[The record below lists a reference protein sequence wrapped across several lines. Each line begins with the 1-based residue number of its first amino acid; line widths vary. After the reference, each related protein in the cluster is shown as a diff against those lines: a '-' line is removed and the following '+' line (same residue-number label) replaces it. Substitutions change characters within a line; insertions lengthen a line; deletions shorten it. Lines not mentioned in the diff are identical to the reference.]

1 MIIPAFRTEKDVCMQ
16 VELMAITPN
25 AEDVI
30 ERACRTCYLSF
41 HRYDPPAS
49 TKELIRKVIRKGHHS
64 VLEHAVATFRIKGGS
79 RVFTHELVRHRFV
92 SPSQE
97 SQRYVCYADKPG
109 RAKTKDYRCV
119 IPDTVSNVILSGNG
133 TEISGKEAFELV
145 RDKCYQLYEELL
157 SAGVPPEDARYIL
170 PGGTESEIVISAN
183 FRELRHMLTLRCSP
197 RAHWEIRRICLK
209 ILEIMKKE
217 APITFL
223 DFEIDRETESARL
236 IADDEQ

>member
-1 MIIPAFRTEKDVCMQ
+1 ME

-41 HRYDPPAS
+41 HRYKPPSSAG
-49 TKELIRKVIRKGHHS
+49 ELIRKVIRKGHHS

-97 SQRYVCYADKPG
+97 SQRYVCYADKPD
-109 RAKTKDYRCV
+109 RKKTKDYNCI
-119 IPDTVSNVILSGNG
+119 IPDTINVLRISENG
-133 TEISGKEAFELV
+133 TEIDGRDAFLKV
-145 RDKCYQLYEELL
+145 QNQCYQLYEQLL
-157 SAGVPPEDARYIL
+157 AAGVPPEDARYIL
-170 PGGTESEIVISAN
+170 PGGTESEIVITAN
-183 FRELRHMLTLRCSP
+183 YRELRHMITLRCHP

-209 ILEIMKKE
+209 ILEIMKREAPLVFSDFRIDKE
-217 APITFL
+217 AEAAYLEP
-223 DFEIDRETESARL
+223 
-236 IADDEQ
+236 DEE